1 MSRIWQDL
9 RYASRSLLKNPSF
22 TAVAVLALALGIGVN
37 SAIFSLLDA
46 TLLRPLPYANL
57 DRVMV
62 FWENNLQTGA
72 EQLNPS
78 PADFIDYKNQN
89 QVFEY
94 MGAFVEGNLTISN
107 GDMPERI
114 WGVDASADLFNV
126 LGVKPILGRGF
137 RTEEEQP
144 GNDNV
149 AVLGYDLWRRSF
161 NSNPG
166 IIGTQLTVNNRV
178 HTVVGVMPP
187 GFTFPPGG
195 QKVEMWTPLSL
206 RPEQANSRR
215 GPQLA
220 VIALLKDGVSR
231 DQAAAQMNSVARQI
245 EQQYPDTNTGKGVHL
260 KALVD
265 VVAGPI
271 RTTLVI
277 MLGAVIF
284 VLVLACANVANLLLV
299 RATTREKEV
308 ALRTALGASRWRLI
322 QQLLLESVLLAVIGG
337 VLGIILAHVGLKL
350 FVAGIPDWIINSLP
364 RLAEVGIDRRML
376 IFTLVISLVTAIA
389 FGLVPALSASKQDLN
404 QSIKEG
410 GQKATGG
417 LRGFRLRKIL
427 VVSEVALALV
437 LLVGAGLMIKSFVVL
452 SRVDA
457 GFQPENMLTMQM
469 TLPRAKYPEVQQAGA
484 FFQLLIE
491 KLEALPGVQSA
502 GAVNYLPLGINSNA
516 SSFTIEGRPADRP
529 GDQSMAFFDA
539 ISPSYFRTMAIP
551 VLKGRNV
558 TNQDFATAPPVV
570 VISEAMARTF
580 WPDEEALG
588 KRITIGGEPF
598 SREIVGV
605 VGNIKHS
612 RLEEKPQPE
621 MYISYLQ
628 NPEQIVPART
638 MSMVIKTASD
648 PLNSVATVRQ
658 AVLSLDKEQPVY
670 NIRTMQSIV
679 TDSIYPQRLP
689 MILLGAFGF
698 IALVLAMMGI
708 YAVISYSVTQRT
720 HEIGI
725 RMALGARR
733 RNVLGMLLRQG
744 FVLTLIGVVI
754 GIACSFALMRVLSGL
769 LFGVS
774 TSDPVIF
781 VLSAVLLC
789 IVALLAS
796 WVPAVRATRVDPM
809 IALRYQ

>member
-166 IIGTQLTVNNRV
+166 IIGSQLTVNNRV

-516 SSFTIEGRPADRP
+516 SSFTIEGRPAARP

-679 TDSIYPQRLP
+679 ADSIYPQRLP

-733 RNVLGMLLRQG
+733 RNVMGMLLRQG